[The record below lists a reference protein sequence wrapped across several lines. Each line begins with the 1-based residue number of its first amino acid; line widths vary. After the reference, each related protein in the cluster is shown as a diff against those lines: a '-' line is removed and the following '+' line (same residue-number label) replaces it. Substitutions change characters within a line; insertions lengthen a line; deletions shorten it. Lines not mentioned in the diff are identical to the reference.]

1 MPLLQP
7 ALGELGSPERYP
19 PSPQRGFPFSPA
31 DDWVEAE
38 EDSWYFFLSEIA
50 LRRIPDK
57 VAEMVTDQIETI
69 LSTSQDETIQDLVPL
84 VEEFERQTYAWREH
98 LPSKISF
105 PDVPQLADTE
115 LKQYSRGRYYRVLE
129 LMYRPFIFAAI
140 HVSGCSHIIR
150 QLASKG
156 LSNALR
162 YLQHCHMTHR
172 HHGRWLQLRN
182 ALKATCLLLA
192 SSKSQLEMPEGW
204 YEGVEKT
211 LQMLHYW
218 RVEFPSCQSYID
230 VILAMDNYSK
240 RANTVGTG

>member
-1 MPLLQP
+1 MQP
-7 ALGELGSPERYP
+7 ALGQLGSPERYP
-19 PSPQRGFPFSPA
+19 PPPQRVFPFSPT
-31 DDWVEAE
+31 DDWVESE

-50 LRRIPDK
+50 LRRIADK
-57 VAEMVTDQIETI
+57 VAEVVTDQIETI
-69 LSTSQDETIQDLVPL
+69 LSTSEDVAIQDVVPI
-84 VEEFERQTYAWREH
+84 VEEFERQTHAWREH

-105 PDVPQLADTE
+105 PDVPQSTDTE

-140 HVSGCSHIIR
+140 HVIGCSQTVR
-150 QLASKG
+150 DLASRG
-156 LSNALR
+156 LSNALK

-192 SSKSQLEMPEGW
+192 SSRSKLDMPDGW
-204 YEGVEKT
+204 YDGVANT
-211 LQMLHYW
+211 LQMLQYW

-230 VILAMDNYSK
+230 VILVMDTYYK
-240 RANTVGTG
+240 RAETMDTA